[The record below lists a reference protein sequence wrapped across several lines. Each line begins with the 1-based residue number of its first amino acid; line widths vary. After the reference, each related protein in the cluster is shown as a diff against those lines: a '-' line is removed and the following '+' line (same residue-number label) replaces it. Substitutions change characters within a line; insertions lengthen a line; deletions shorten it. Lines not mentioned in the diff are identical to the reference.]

1 MTTKKTDE
9 SVQVPEEAWT
19 AQMTGKTFIP
29 HREFI
34 STDYVNDPPERYEMS
49 ESDTY

>member
-1 MTTKKTDE
+1 MTTSETR
-9 SVQVPEEAWT
+9 QVPEEAWT

-29 HREFI
+29 VREFI
-34 STDYVNDPPERYEMS
+34 ATDYVNNPPERYEMS